1 MADLK
6 QPGVGI
12 AATAIVIAISLGFVS
27 LFDFPTFSGW
37 VAYFLLCVI
46 PIQIVMV
53 VTWGTRYPT
62 FAANASQP
70 VKGLLLT
77 LFALV
82 VGVVVAA
89 VYHRVAG
96 AGVSPPPPMLMMCTI
111 VSVPVMF
118 WAAIMWGGW
127 PFTAL
132 IKNQMAAGLVMLVA
146 VYIVNYALFR
156 IFFDYGFMQGA
167 PVYVPSLD
175 PHGLFN
181 AWKALVFYV
190 TALAAMFC
198 ILCFDLWPMT
208 TAPAVMK
215 QPILGLVWTLLALVL
230 GGIAFYVGVEAMGMD
245 PNAFLVRVPVPFIF
259 GSIIVLNML
268 QGSLFAGQTQPVKGV
283 LNVIAV
289 VVIGVVLSQMYGA
302 LAPIVTGPLNPG
314 PPAYDFEIW
323 LASALLS
330 VTFPFLI
337 FYAEF
342 FKMWPLR
349 NGRSADRVRCLL
361 RAQTQRGA
369 AG

>member
-6 QPGVGI
+6 QPAIGI
-12 AATAIVIAISLGFVS
+12 AATAMVIAISLGFVS

-37 VAYFLLCVI
+37 VTYFLLCVI
-46 PIQIVMV
+46 PIQIVMA
-53 VTWGTRYPT
+53 VTWGTRLPG
-62 FAANASQP
+62 FAAAAGQP
-70 VKGLLLT
+70 LKGSLLV
-77 LFALV
+77 LFALGI
-82 VGVVVAA
+82 GVVVAA

-96 AGVSPPPPMLMMCTI
+96 AALSPPPPMLMMCTI

-132 IKNQMAAGLVMLVA
+132 IRNQMAAGLVMLAA
-146 VYIVNYALFR
+146 VYLVNYGLFR

-190 TALAAMFC
+190 TALAAMFGL
-198 ILCFDLWPMT
+198 LCFDLWPMT
-208 TAPAVMK
+208 IAPAVMK
-215 QPILGLVWTLLALVL
+215 QPLLGLVWTLLALAI
-230 GGIAFYVGVEAMGMD
+230 GGLAFYLGVEAIGMD

-268 QGSLFAGQTQPVKGV
+268 QGSLFAAQTQPVKGV

-289 VVIGVVLSQMYGA
+289 AVIGSVLSRLYAA
-302 LAPIVTGPLNPG
+302 LAPIVTGPLTPG

-323 LASALLS
+323 LASALLA

-337 FYAEF
+337 FHAEF
-342 FKMWPLR
+342 FKMWPLK
-349 NGRSADRVRCLL
+349 RSDAG
-361 RAQTQRGA
+361 QT
-369 AG
+369 